1 MTHHQHRLCAA
12 TISTSSSSTLAQD
25 LTTLTKSHT
34 FKKKEKKKKK
44 KKKRKRKFFLGFHT
58 DSLLVEEC
66 AVRHE
71 KQRRK
76 STTRLSATLAK
87 AYACSN
93 FTTKQITNLKSLKS
107 RAFFQVSFFSSPAY
121 TAGSKPKAAAA
132 PKKTV
137 RKVAAAAG
145 GAKKKSRSRA
155 KGNFFF
161 CFFFYTAKKK
171 KKKNVGAYK
180 VVRP

>member
-1 MTHHQHRLCAA
+1 
-12 TISTSSSSTLAQD
+12 
-25 LTTLTKSHT
+25 
-34 FKKKEKKKKK
+34 
-44 KKKRKRKFFLGFHT
+44 
-58 DSLLVEEC
+58 
-66 AVRHE
+66 
-71 KQRRK
+71 
-76 STTRLSATLAK
+76 LAK

-171 KKKNVGAYK
+171 KKKMSGLTRSSVRDVCAGEKTYTDVVYEAIVMKGKPIKGASLVAISSTRSPSEK
-180 VVRP
+180 KKKNQKKKKKKKKTSNEKSNHQQSTPHPTSQLI